1 MQFRPLVLATLCAA
15 FVVLPARAH
24 HTHGNYMMAEFTHLD
39 GSVKEVHLMNPHS
52 WVYIE
57 VKNAKGEVEEWALE
71 ATTPA
76 ALAKVGIT
84 RNYLKAGDTVKVRCH
99 RHRDGSNGCLLGY
112 LTPTHGDK
120 SRGTGI
126 EKLWD

>member
-1 MQFRPLVLATLCAA
+1 MRFRSVALGFLCAA
-15 FVVLPARAH
+15 VLVLPVLAH
-24 HTHGNYMMAEFTHLD
+24 HTHGNYEMAEFTSLE

-57 VKNAKGEVEEWALE
+57 VKNAEGQAEEWALE

-76 ALAKVGIT
+76 SLAKNGIT
-84 RNYLKAGDTVKVRCH
+84 RTYLKAGDTVRVRCH
-99 RHRDGSNGCLLGY
+99 RHKDGSNGCLLGY

-120 SRGTGI
+120 ARGSGI